1 VGWLGAGYGP
11 AEGNGLIE
19 ALYDAALGHQAWE
32 QAGHQIREYMGS
44 KTLMLST
51 HDPLHKKADVVLT
64 LGMTGQQVQE
74 YGHFAQHDVWALG
87 ALERRIFGKALVGE
101 QVVDDDAFL
110 RSYIYNEYLK
120 PSVDARYMVGSLV
133 RLQGG
138 NHAAIGVHRPHDGKD
153 FTLEDAE
160 RLNRL
165 LPHVQRALEVRQ
177 RIQCVDHKSNATN
190 FVLDQLSLGVFLI
203 SATGRL
209 LHVNAAGEEIL
220 KSGDGL
226 QRAPDGLRACN
237 RDDDRRLQHLIGD
250 LRQAS
255 PEARSAG
262 GHLRVH
268 RPSGRPAY
276 ALMLT
281 PVRPGLA
288 GADASPAVLVFVS
301 DPAAKIAADC
311 SVLAG
316 LFGFPP
322 AEARLVL
329 ALMSG
334 TPLPEIALQTG
345 VTYNTIRTQLARAPA
360 RTETRSQ
367 VELVLLVAR
376 ALGGVA
382 PGAIGG

>member
-1 VGWLGAGYGP
+1 
-11 AEGNGLIE
+11 
-19 ALYDAALGHQAWE
+19 
-32 QAGHQIREYMGS
+32 
-44 KTLMLST
+44 
-51 HDPLHKKADVVLT
+51 
-64 LGMTGQQVQE
+64 MTAQQVQE

-110 RSYIYNEYLK
+110 GSYIYNEYLK

-138 NHAAIGVHRPHDGKD
+138 NHGAIGVHRPHDAKD
-153 FTLEDAE
+153 FTLKDAE

-177 RIQCVDHKSNATN
+177 RVRGIELHAGAAN
-190 FVLDQLSLGVFLI
+190 FVLDRLSLGVFLI

-209 LHVNAAGEEIL
+209 LHVNVAGEEIL
-220 KSGDGL
+220 KIGDGL
-226 QRAPDGLRACN
+226 QRTPDGIRACY
-237 RDDDRRLQHLIGD
+237 RDDDKRLQHLIGD

-255 PEARSAG
+255 PDVRSAG
-262 GHLRVH
+262 GHLRIR

-276 ALMLT
+276 AVMLT
-281 PVRPGLA
+281 PVGPGLA
-288 GADASPAVLVFVS
+288 GPSTCPAVLVFVS
-301 DPAAKIAADC
+301 DPGAKIVANLC
-311 SVLAG
+311 VLAG
-316 LFGFPP
+316 LFGFAP

-334 TPLPEIALQTG
+334 KQLPEIALDLG
-345 VTYNTIRTQLARAPA
+345 VTYNTVRTQLARAMA

-367 VELVLLVAR
+367 VELVMLVAR

-382 PGAIGG
+382 PGPIDG

>member
-1 VGWLGAGYGP
+1 MDRNR
-11 AEGNGLIE
+11 ENGLIE

-32 QAGHQIREYMGS
+32 QAGHQIREYLGS

-51 HDPLHKKADVVLT
+51 HDPRHKKADVVLT
-64 LGMTGQQVQE
+64 LGMTPRQVEE

-87 ALERRIFGKALVGE
+87 ALERRIFGKAVISSE
-101 QVVDDDAFL
+101 VVDDGALL
-110 RSYIYNEYLK
+110 RSYIYNEYLR

-138 NHAAIGVHRPHDGKD
+138 HHGAIGVHRPHDARD
-153 FTLEDAE
+153 FTLEDGE
-160 RLNRL
+160 RLTRL

-177 RIQCVDHKSNATN
+177 RVQGIEHKSSAAH
-190 FVLDQLSLGVFLI
+190 FVLDQLSLGVLLI

-209 LHVNAAGEEIL
+209 LHANAAGEEIL
-220 KSGDGL
+220 RSGDGL
-226 QRAPDGLRACN
+226 QRTPDGVRACN
-237 RDDDRRLQHLIGD
+237 RDDDKRLQHLVGE

-255 PEARSAG
+255 PETRSSG
-262 GHLRVH
+262 GHLRIR
-268 RPSGRPAY
+268 RPSGQPAY

-281 PVRPGLA
+281 PVGPGLA
-288 GADASPAVLVFVS
+288 GSSASPAVLVFVS
-301 DPAAKIAADC
+301 DPGAKIVADL

-334 TPLPEIALQTG
+334 KQLPEIARESG
-345 VTYNTIRTQLARAPA
+345 VTYHTVRTQVARAMA

-367 VELVLLVAR
+367 IELVMLVAR

-382 PGAIGG
+382 PGAMGETG

>member
-1 VGWLGAGYGP
+1 MDRLK
-11 AEGNGLIE
+11 ENGLIE
-19 ALYDAALGHQAWE
+19 SLYDAALGHQAWE

-51 HDPLHKKADVVLT
+51 HDPRHKKADVVLT
-64 LGMTGQQVQE
+64 LGMTAQQVQE

-120 PSVDARYMVGSLV
+120 PSVDARYMVGSLL

-138 NHAAIGVHRPHDGKD
+138 NHAAIGVHRPHDASE
-153 FTLEDAE
+153 FTPEDAE

-177 RIQCVDHKSNATN
+177 RVQAIEHQADAANL
-190 FVLDQLSLGVFLI
+190 VLDQLSLGVLLI

-209 LHVNAAGEEIL
+209 MHVNAAGEAIL
-220 KSGDGL
+220 RSGDGL
-226 QRAPDGLRACN
+226 QRTQDGVRACN
-237 RDDDRRLQHLIGD
+237 RDDDRRLQRLSCE
-250 LRQAS
+250 LRLGSA
-255 PEARSAG
+255 ETRSAG
-262 GHLRVH
+262 GHLRVR
-268 RPSGRPAY
+268 RPSGQPAY

-281 PVRPGLA
+281 PVGPGLA
-288 GADASPAVLVFVS
+288 GPASSPAILVFVS
-301 DPAAKIAADC
+301 DPGARIVSDL
-311 SVLAG
+311 SVLSG

-329 ALMSG
+329 ALMTG
-334 TPLPEIALQTG
+334 TPLPEIAVQTG
-345 VTYNTIRTQLARAPA
+345 VTYNTIRTQLARAMA

-367 VELVLLVAR
+367 VDLVMLMAR

-382 PGAIGG
+382 PGAMGGTA

>member
-1 VGWLGAGYGP
+1 MDRHK
-11 AEGNGLIE
+11 ENELIE

-32 QAGHQIREYMGS
+32 HAGHQIREYLGS

-51 HDPLHKKADVVLT
+51 HDPRHKKADVVLT
-64 LGMTGQQVQE
+64 LGMTARQVEE

-87 ALERRIFGKALVGE
+87 ALERRIFGKAVISSE
-101 QVVDDDAFL
+101 VVDDAALL
-110 RSYIYNEYLK
+110 RSYIYNEYLR

-138 NHAAIGVHRPHDGKD
+138 NHGAIGVHRPHDARD
-153 FTLEDAE
+153 FTLEDGE
-160 RLNRL
+160 RLTRL

-177 RIQCVDHKSNATN
+177 RVQVVEHRHSAANY
-190 FVLDQLSLGVFLI
+190 VLDQLSLGVLLI

-209 LHVNAAGEEIL
+209 LHANAAGEEIL

-226 QRAPDGLRACN
+226 QRTADGVRACR
-237 RDDDRRLQHLIGD
+237 RDDDKRLQHLIGE
-250 LRQAS
+250 LRQAA
-255 PEARSAG
+255 PETRSSG
-262 GHLRVH
+262 GHLRI
-268 RPSGRPAY
+268 RRQSGRPAY

-281 PVRPGLA
+281 PVGSGLA
-288 GADASPAVLVFVS
+288 GPGASPAVLVFVS
-301 DPAAKIAADC
+301 DPGAKIVSDL

-329 ALMSG
+329 ALMAG

-345 VTYNTIRTQLARAPA
+345 VTYNTIRTQLARAMA
-360 RTETRSQ
+360 RTETRTQ
-367 VELVLLVAR
+367 LELVLLVAQ

-382 PGAIGG
+382 PGAMGS

>member
-1 VGWLGAGYGP
+1 MDRLK
-11 AEGNGLIE
+11 ENGLIE
-19 ALYDAALGHQAWE
+19 SLYDAALGHHAWE

-51 HDPLHKKADVVLT
+51 HDPLHKRADVVLT
-64 LGMTGQQVQE
+64 LGMTARQVQE

-87 ALERRIFGKALVGE
+87 ALDRRIFGKALVGE
-101 QVVDDDAFL
+101 EVVEDDAFK

-120 PSVDARYMVGSLV
+120 PSIDARYMVGSLV

-138 NHAAIGVHRPHDGKD
+138 NHAAIGVHRPHGARS
-153 FTLEDAE
+153 FTPEDAE

-177 RIQCVDHKSNATN
+177 RVQGIEHKADATN
-190 FVLDQLSLGVFLI
+190 FVLDRLSLGVFLI

-220 KSGDGL
+220 KNGDGL
-226 QRAPDGLRACN
+226 QRTPDGIRACN
-237 RDDDRRLQHLIGD
+237 RDDDKRLQHLIGD

-255 PEARSAG
+255 PDVRPAG
-262 GHLRVH
+262 GHLRIS
-268 RPSGRPAY
+268 RPSGRAAY
-276 ALMLT
+276 AVMLT
-281 PVRPGLA
+281 PVGPGLA
-288 GADASPAVLVFVS
+288 GPGAAPAVLVFVS
-301 DPAAKIAADC
+301 DPAAKMAADL

-329 ALMSG
+329 ALMAG
-334 TPLPEIALQTG
+334 KQLPEIAIDTG
-345 VTYNTIRTQLARAPA
+345 VTYNTIRTQLARAMA

-367 VELVLLVAR
+367 LELVLLVTR

-382 PGAIGG
+382 PSVIDG